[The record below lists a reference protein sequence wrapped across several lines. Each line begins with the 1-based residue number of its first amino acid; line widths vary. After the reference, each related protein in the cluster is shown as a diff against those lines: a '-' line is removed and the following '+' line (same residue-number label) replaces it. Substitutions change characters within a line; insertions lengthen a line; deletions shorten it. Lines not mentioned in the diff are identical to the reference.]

1 MFILTTID
9 DLVEI
14 KPEELSKSS
23 QQIIENSLNE
33 KYCNKVGEDD
43 EFSSCEPNTDLG
55 KVIQKIG
62 LCIGV
67 FDILEAG
74 DGRIGHGTGIVNV
87 NGGDSDTRFSQIRSN
102 NWHVVLFRLVVFRP
116 FQGEILQG
124 KIASASPTG
133 IRSNLYQS
141 SNNCAL
147 LTRPSPTGIF

>member
-14 KPEELSKSS
+14 KPEDFSKSS
-23 QQIIENSLNE
+23 QQIIEKFLNE
-33 KYCNKVGEDD
+33 KYCNKVSEVT
-43 EFSSCEPNTDLG
+43 EFPSCEPNATDLS

-87 NGGDSDTRFSQIRSN
+87 NGGDSNTRFSQTRSN
-102 NWHVVLFRLVVFRP
+102 N
-116 FQGEILQG
+116 
-124 KIASASPTG
+124 
-133 IRSNLYQS
+133 
-141 SNNCAL
+141 
-147 LTRPSPTGIF
+147 